1 MVRVRCD
8 LCTMRTFTFVLV
20 LLHMV
25 VLNACGQPIPD
36 NGCKP
41 PSHKAWDDLLRR
53 HVRDDGFVSYAGL
66 KKDSLALNSYLSTL
80 SKCPPS
86 KSWNE
91 KERLAYWI
99 NAYNAF
105 TVQLIIRHHPV
116 KSIKDIGPKL
126 AIPLVNS
133 VWDVKFIDVSGV
145 RVSLNRIEHEI
156 LRKEFNEPR
165 IHFAI
170 VCASYS
176 CPTLLNR
183 AFTAEAVGEAAG
195 RRRPSPSSTTRL
207 RNRISNESLELS
219 SIFNWF
225 KGDFTKDGTLPDY
238 IKRYAATAVTDR
250 PKVSFMDYDW
260 SLNGE

>member
-1 MVRVRCD
+1 MIRVRCD
-8 LCTMRTFTFVLV
+8 LCIMRTFTFVLV

-36 NGCKP
+36 SGCKP

-80 SKCPPS
+80 SMCPPS

-183 AFTAEAVGEAAG
+183 AFTAELLEKQLEAHAIAFIND
-195 RRRPSPSSTTRL
+195 PL
-207 RNRISNESLELS
+207 RNRISNETLELS